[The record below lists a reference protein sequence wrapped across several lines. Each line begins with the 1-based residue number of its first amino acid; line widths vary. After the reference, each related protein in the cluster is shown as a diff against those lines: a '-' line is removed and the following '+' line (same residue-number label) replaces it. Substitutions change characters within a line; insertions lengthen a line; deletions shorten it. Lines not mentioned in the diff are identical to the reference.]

1 MLRNR
6 WPQRSTRQKSA
17 DANSTTP
24 LESFL
29 GAANLNVNSTVSPAE
44 RMPAEDLAGYL
55 ATGRSALRAVHLA
68 QLAARKSA
76 FASILDMACG
86 HGRVLRWLKAA
97 YPDARLT
104 ACDLLPDGVDFCR
117 NAFGA
122 TSVYSTPV
130 LGQDMFPDRYDLIWV
145 GSLLTHLD
153 ADQWVNFI
161 RLWHDILAPDGLLV
175 VTTHGEL
182 VAERL
187 RTGSDYGYPATS
199 VRRMLRSYD
208 HAGFAF
214 LEASAEEID
223 YGISIS
229 KPEWVIHRLL
239 SHSDLRLVLFTEA
252 LWANHQDVVAVVNRP
267 LDPRMAER
275 PE

>member
-1 MLRNR
+1 M
-6 WPQRSTRQKSA
+6 
-17 DANSTTP
+17 TTP

-29 GAANLNVNSTVSPAE
+29 GAANLSVSSAVSPTE
-44 RMPAEDLAGYL
+44 RMPTEDLAGYF
-55 ATGRSALRAVHLA
+55 ATGRSGLKAVQLA
-68 QLAARKSA
+68 QLAARKA
-76 FASILDMACG
+76 GFATILDMACG
-86 HGRVLRWLKAA
+86 HGRVLRWLQAA

-117 NAFGA
+117 SAFGA
-122 TSVYSTPV
+122 TPVYATPT
-130 LGQDMFPDRYDLIWV
+130 LTLDMFPDRYDLIWV

-153 ADQWVNFI
+153 ADQWVKFI
-161 RLWHDILAPDGLLV
+161 QLWHDALSPDGLLV

-182 VAERL
+182 VAERM
-187 RTGSDYGYPATS
+187 RNGSDYGYAATS
-199 VRRMLRSYD
+199 IRRMLRSYD

-214 LEASAEEID
+214 LQDPAEEAE

-229 KPEWVIHRLL
+229 KPEWVIRNLL
-239 SHSDLRLVLFTEA
+239 SHSDFRLALFTEA